1 MKRPNLFRI
10 LSFLLCLAAVIF
22 AGWKL
27 WSIYAEYHA
36 GTQAY
41 DALAEQY
48 TTLPQPE
55 LDTDASQTADSMPQ
69 VDFAA
74 LQAEC
79 ADVVAWIYAPDS
91 KLNYPV
97 VQSADND
104 YYLRRLMNGAYNIG
118 GTIFMDYR
126 NQADFSDWNTIIYGH
141 KMKNGSMFGSLP
153 YYREQSY
160 YDAHPEIYI
169 FTPEQNFRLE
179 LLGGYVTPA
188 DAQTYTFPINAQER
202 DALAELARSKSTFAA
217 DAVELGPEDKLVTLS
232 TCVYDYED
240 ARYVLVGVLRP
251 LDTLTETPGET

>member
-1 MKRPNLFRI
+1 MKRPNLIRM
-10 LSFLLCLAAVIF
+10 LSFLLCLAAMLF
-22 AGWKL
+22 GGWKL
-27 WSIYAEYHA
+27 WGIYAEYHA

-41 DALAEQY
+41 DDLADQY
-48 TTLPQPE
+48 TAPASAP
-55 LDTDASQTADSMPQ
+55 DSDAPAPSDGMPQ

-74 LQAEC
+74 LQADC
-79 ADVVAWIYAPDS
+79 PDVVAWIYAPDS
-91 KLNYPV
+91 KLNYPI

-153 YYREQSY
+153 YYREEGY
-160 YDAHPEIYI
+160 YEEHTEIYM

-188 DAQTYTFPINAQER
+188 DAQTYTFPVNAQER

-217 DAVELGPEDKLVTLS
+217 AETELGPEDKLVTLS

-251 LDTLTETPGET
+251 VEEAA